1 MTGAVVVAASGI
13 IVHDGALLLVQRG
26 VAPGQGKWAVP
37 GGRVEFGET
46 LRAAVAREVREET
59 GITVTVGEFAG
70 WVERIGEEGTHFVIL
85 DFFAQPEPPGQTLV
99 PGDDAADA
107 MWVPI
112 ADIPAFDLVDGLL
125 EFLVSIGSLDPWP

>member
-13 IVHDGALLLVQRG
+13 IVQDGALLLVQRG
-26 VAPGQGKWAVP
+26 VAPAKGKWAVP

-46 LRAAVAREVREET
+46 LRAAIAREVREET

-107 MWVPI
+107 RWVPI
-112 ADIPAFDLVDGLL
+112 ADVPAFDLVDGLL
-125 EFLVSIGSLDPWP
+125 DFLVSIGSLDPWP